1 MWLNRGPNSEMCDS
15 LASPDDTMCQ
25 ASNWEG
31 EEGGHNDEDS
41 LQSNRVGSSLI
52 AIPAGNFICFR
63 SRQLYMLPVTAQRA
77 ERGPRG
83 FHQQRDWSSPATGPP
98 PRTLRLM
105 GREFPIRRVD
115 VGSAWTRAAPSGRIS
130 PLHTLAP
137 AKGHARRGWGGSGR
151 QREDGDAGTARIP
164 RAEKRGLCPVVCAL
178 RPLRFPG
185 RRSRVTV
192 PEAAGTVRE
201 LGTTGQKRPRDSC
214 PATPLLP
221 VSGSRS
227 ALHPSTQRSPPRSP
241 RPTSSCPSALPSP
254 HARRP
259 P

>member
-1 MWLNRGPNSEMCDS
+1 MTLRARQRIGKARG
-15 LASPDDTMCQ
+15 
-25 ASNWEG
+25 
-31 EEGGHNDEDS
+31 GGHHEEDS
-41 LQSNRVGSSLI
+41 LQSNQVGSSLI
-52 AIPAGNFICFR
+52 AIPAGNFICFL
-63 SRQLYMLPVTAQRA
+63 SRQLYMLPRTAQRA
-77 ERGPRG
+77 EGGLRG
-83 FHQQRDWSSPATGPP
+83 FHQRRDWSSPTAGGPP

-115 VGSAWTRAAPSGRIS
+115 VGSAWTRAAPSDRIS
-130 PLHTLAP
+130 PLCTLAP

-151 QREDGDAGTARIP
+151 QRKDGDTGTPRIP
-164 RAEKRGLCPVVCAL
+164 RAGKRGLCPGVCAL

-214 PATPLLP
+214 PAPRLLQD
-221 VSGSRS
+221 SGSRS

-241 RPTSSCPSALPSP
+241 RPISFLPLGAPIPACPRASLSL
-254 HARRP
+254 
-259 P
+259 